1 MELSEEVYL
10 EHYGTLH
17 KSGRFPWGSGG
28 WGPGDTRNQRNKSFL
43 DHVNDLKKQGLS
55 DAQIAQGLEMKS
67 TQLRAL
73 VSIAS
78 NEERAGKISM
88 AQALRDKGTSNTEI
102 GKRMGVPESTVR
114 SWLAPSESTKVNQ
127 LEGTA
132 NMLRDDMEK
141 NGGYLDIGRGVEN
154 YLGVSATR
162 LSTAVEILKEEGY
175 DTVSLNQIQQGT
187 GLDTRMRVLVPP
199 GVTQRDVFLNKDKIR
214 QFTQYS
220 DDGGAS
226 FDHIQPPLKLNPKRV
241 AINYADDGGA
251 AADGVLYVRPGI
263 KDVALGHS
271 SYAQVRVAVGDNHYI
286 KGMAMYKD
294 DLPDGVDIVF
304 NTSKLKKDFPNK
316 LDALKEN
323 EVDADNPFGT
333 IVRRQIG
340 EKNSDGT
347 KTVTSVMNIVN
358 EEGDWLKWS
367 HNIASQVL
375 SKQSP
380 KLAKTQLDMTYEARK
395 QKFADIMSMTN
406 PTVRKKLLKEFA
418 GEVDSAAVHLK
429 AAALPRQGWHAIL
442 PISSMKP
449 GEIYAPNFRP
459 GETVALIRYPHG
471 GTFEIPELV
480 VNNKQPEAK
489 RLLGQARDAVGIHSS
504 VAERLSGAD
513 FDGDTVLVIPNN
525 NKKIRSTPALE
536 GLKDFNPRLKYPGY
550 PGMHV
555 MSNTQTEMG
564 KISNLVTD
572 MTIRNASTE
581 DVARAIR
588 HSMVVIDAEKH
599 KLNYKQSYIDNG
611 IKNLKER
618 YQFDPTTGG
627 TGASTLISRAKS
639 KVYVDDRKDALTGQ
653 GGPINPITGARQY
666 EPTNRKNYKTGAP
679 KQLKTTR
686 LAEATDAHTLSSG
699 TPIERLYANHS
710 NRLKAMANQARL
722 AYLNTPPLKQS
733 ASAKKVYET
742 EAKSL
747 KSKLVIAQKNAPLE
761 RQAQLLSSTMIKA
774 KRDANPNMDDATLK
788 KVKFQALEEAR
799 ARTGARKNKIEI
811 TQEEWN
817 AIQAG
822 AISNHMLEDIL
833 NNANMDTVRKL
844 ASPPQPTKMT
854 TTKTARAQQML
865 DAGYT
870 RAEVA
875 DHLGVAV
882 STLDVAIHPPT
893 E

>member
-1 MELSEEVYL
+1 MELSEEEYL

-43 DHVNDLKKQGLS
+43 DHVNDLKRQGLS
-55 DAQIAQGLEMKS
+55 DAEIAKGLEMKS

-78 NEERAGKISM
+78 NEQRAANISM
-88 AQALRDKGTSNTEI
+88 AVALKDKGTSNTEI
-102 GKRMGVPESTVR
+102 GKRLGVNESVVR
-114 SWLAPSESTKVNQ
+114 SWLAASETMKTNQ

-132 NMLRDDMEK
+132 NMLREEMAK
-141 NGGYLDIGRGVEN
+141 GGYLDVGRGVEN

-162 LSTAVEILKEEGY
+162 LATAVEILKEEGY

-214 QFTQYS
+214 QMTEYS
-220 DDGGAS
+220 NDGGAS
-226 FDHIQPPLKLNPKRV
+226 FDHIQPPLKLDPKRV
-241 AINYADDGGA
+241 AVKYGDEGGA
-251 AADGVLYVRPGI
+251 AADGVLYVRPGV
-263 KDVALGHS
+263 KDISLDKS
-271 SYAQVRVAVGDNHYI
+271 SYAQVRVAVGDNHYL

-294 DLPDGVDIVF
+294 DLPDGVDIMF
-304 NTSKLKKDFPNK
+304 NTNKLKKDNPNK
-316 LDALKEN
+316 LDVMKKN
-323 EVDADNPFGT
+323 EVDAENPFGT

-340 EKNSDGT
+340 EKGPDG
-347 KTVTSVMNIVN
+347 KKVVTSVMNIVN

-380 KLAKTQLDMTYEARK
+380 KLAKSQLDMTYEKRK

-442 PISSMKP
+442 PISTIKP
-449 GEIYAPNFRP
+449 GQIYAPNFND

-480 VNNKQPEAK
+480 VNNKHPEAK

-525 NKKIRSTPALE
+525 NRRIKSTPALE
-536 GLKDFNPRLKYPGY
+536 GLKDFNPRVKYPKYPG
-550 PGMHV
+550 MKV
-555 MSNTQTEMG
+555 MSNTQTQMG
-564 KISNLVTD
+564 SISNLITD
-572 MTIRNASTE
+572 MTIREASTE
-581 DVARAIR
+581 DLARAIR

-599 KLNYKQSYIDNG
+599 ELNHKQSYIDNG

-618 YQFDPTTGG
+618 YQYDPVTGG
-627 TGASTLISRAKS
+627 SGASTLISRAKS
-639 KVYVDDRKDALTGQ
+639 KVFVDDRKERLTGQ
-653 GGPINPITGARQY
+653 GGPINPVTGQRQF

-679 KQLKTTR
+679 KQLRTTL

-710 NRLKAMANQARL
+710 NRLKEMANQARL

-733 ASAKKVYET
+733 PSAKKVYAT
-742 EAKSL
+742 EAQSL
-747 KSKLVIAQKNAPLE
+747 KSKLIVAQKNAPLE

-774 KRDANPNMDDATLK
+774 KRDANPNMDEATLR

-799 ARTGARKNKIEI
+799 ARTGAKKNKIEI
-811 TQEEWN
+811 SQEEWN

-844 ASPPQPTKMT
+844 AMPPQPTKMT
-854 TTKTARAQQML
+854 SAKTIRAQQML
-865 DAGYT
+865 DDGYS
-870 RAEVA
+870 RSEVA
-875 DHLGVAV
+875 EHLGVSV
-882 STLDVAIHPPT
+882 TTLDTAIHPT
-893 E
+893 